1 MSKEEM
7 YVWYVAGDKEFGEQ
21 PVLFDT
27 KLGAEKWARALF
39 PEEDVEQ
46 RYSRIYAHRVWTMD
60 EI

>member
-1 MSKEEM
+1 MKEET
-7 YVWYVAGDKEFGEQ
+7 YVWFVLGDKEFGEQ

-39 PEEDVEQ
+39 PEEDEDK
-46 RYSRIYAHRVWTMD
+46 RYSRVRARRVWTMD